1 MRLSKAAS
9 FLSSQSQSLSP
20 LIRSSNA
27 TAATATTATAT
38 RPLTLTA
45 LPKRTGKVP
54 FEEEKI
60 LLQDDNNNNDI
71 SSKNVFYPV
80 SPGDVVAE
88 GKYSMISKLGWGR
101 NSTVWLAEER
111 GRWPGRGRWRWRYV
125 LFFLF
130 FPFFLFFLG
139 SFRYGNC
146 QSGTR
151 AIRNSRILTAVFFL
165 PLETSGS
172 KSNNNHSLLSNST
185 IAMSTR
191 MRFAMN

>member
-9 FLSSQSQSLSP
+9 FLLSQSQSLSQSP

-27 TAATATTATAT
+27 TAATAAAAT

-45 LPKRTGKVP
+45 LPKRTRKTP
-54 FEEEKI
+54 FEEEI
-60 LLQDDNNNNDI
+60 LLQDDNNNESHLSNK
-71 SSKNVFYPV
+71 KNFFYPV
-80 SPGDVVAE
+80 SPGDVFAE

-111 GRWPGRGRWRWRYV
+111 GRERGRWRYV

-130 FPFFLFFLG
+130 FFVFFFIIFLG
-139 SFRYGNC
+139 YLCYGNC

-151 AIRNSRILTAVFFL
+151 AIRNNRILTAVFFP
-165 PLETSGS
+165 PLESSGS
-172 KSNNNHSLLSNST
+172 KSNNNHLLPSSST